1 MALSMSLPDPN
12 RHADF
17 LRQLEALTARIHAAR
32 NIDEIMLDLSG
43 DICALFEA
51 DRLTIYC
58 LSEDKASMVSKVK
71 TGLASFKEL
80 RLPISAQSLAG
91 YAALT
96 RRTLNL
102 RDVYDETELRSHSDE
117 LRFQQGVDRR
127 TGYRTEQMLVAPI
140 VGDGEVLGV
149 AQLINNLRG
158 GMFADVVVDG
168 MERLCATL
176 AAAFAQRHAAPS
188 LERARFVTAIRESVL
203 PRAQLEQ
210 AQRQADTSGADVEDV
225 LLDSVGMKL
234 GVVGRALADY
244 FGVPYLAFH
253 PDRRK
258 PSDLLDGFSR
268 EAVLEQQWMPV
279 EENRNGLYVLCL
291 DPAQARRGGAVAR
304 RFPDARPV
312 YCVTTR
318 REFGWMVNQYFGKA
332 NAPDEKRDE
341 PELLSVAQQEELVR
355 AVTSLVGSAHRQG
368 LSDLRIETTPG
379 AAPGEV
385 RFQVSG
391 VLRLP

>member
-1 MALSMSLPDPN
+1 MSHVEPG
-12 RHADF
+12 RRADF
-17 LRQLEALTARIHAAR
+17 FRQLEALTARIHAAR
-32 NIDEIMLDLSG
+32 NIDEIMLGLSG

-58 LSEDKASMVSKVK
+58 LSEDKSSMVSKVK

-80 RLPISAQSLAG
+80 KLPISAQSLAG

-96 RRTLNL
+96 RQALNL
-102 RDVYDETELRSHSDE
+102 RDVYDEAELKSHSDE

-127 TGYRTEQMLVAPI
+127 TGYRTEQVLVAPI
-140 VGDGEVLGV
+140 IKGDEVLGV

-158 GMFADVVVDG
+158 GMFPDLVVEG
-168 MERLCATL
+168 MRRMCETL
-176 AAAFAQRHAAPS
+176 AAAFAQRQAAPG

-210 AQRQADTSGADVEDV
+210 ALRQAEASGADVEDV
-225 LLDSVGMKL
+225 LLDALGMKL

-253 PDRRK
+253 PDRRM
-258 PSDLLDGFSR
+258 PAQLLDGFSR

-291 DPAQARRGGAVAR
+291 DPEQARRGGSVAR
-304 RFPDARPV
+304 RFPESRPV

-318 REFGWMVNQYFGKA
+318 REFGWMVNQCFG
-332 NAPDEKRDE
+332 APAQPAAARGE
-341 PELLSVAQQEELVR
+341 PALLSVAQQEELVR
-355 AVTSLVGSAHRQG
+355 AVTSLVGGAHRQG
-368 LSDLRIETTPG
+368 LSELRIETTPG
-379 AAPGEV
+379 KAPGEV

>member
-1 MALSMSLPDPN
+1 MAGSMSPLDPN

-176 AAAFAQRHAAPS
+176 ATAFAQRHAAPS

-210 AQRQADTSGADVEDV
+210 AQRQADASGADVEDV